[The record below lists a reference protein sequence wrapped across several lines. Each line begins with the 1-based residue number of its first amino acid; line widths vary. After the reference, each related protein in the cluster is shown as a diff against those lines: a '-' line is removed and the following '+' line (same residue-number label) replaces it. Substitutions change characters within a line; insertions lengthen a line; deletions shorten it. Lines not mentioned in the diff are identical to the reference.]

1 MRGLTWLARVGPSP
15 LDPWRYAMGWSEVA
29 ARNHARRL
37 EREGWLERVPMLRGE
52 GSLFFAT
59 RKGVRVLGVPLIGC
73 TTPAPTWWAHD
84 VACAWTAA
92 WMTVR
97 DRAFLGPR
105 ELLVDPSWSG
115 RLELTHR
122 ISGRQLGH
130 RPDFVGL
137 VGDDRIAVEVELAPK
152 SKRRLDAILRLHRD
166 WLGDKKTTDIVY
178 ICGSEEGRRRI
189 QRANHRIDVMPG
201 YRLRIEL
208 LDTITAQTRAEFER
222 ARASGDAAA
231 A

>member
-1 MRGLTWLARVGPSP
+1 MLCDRILRELDRALQRPYFAERVTVLERRQADAVLRAAADMLPDPVAPPAVVRDPRDDYLVALAR
-15 LDPWRYAMGWSEVA
+15 A
-29 ARNHARRL
+29 N
-37 EREGWLERVPMLRGE
+37 RV
-52 GSLFFAT
+52 
-59 RKGVRVLGVPLIGC
+59 
-73 TTPAPTWWAHD
+73 D
-84 VACAWTAA
+84 VIITGD
-92 WMTVR
+92 R
-97 DRAFLGPR
+97 D
-105 ELLVDPSWSG
+105 
-115 RLELTHR
+115 
-122 ISGRQLGH
+122 RQLGH

-166 WLGDKKTTDIVY
+166 WLWDKKTTGIVY

-189 QRANHRIDVMPG
+189 RRANHRIDVMPG

-208 LDTITAQTRAEFER
+208 LDTITTQTRAEFER

>member
-1 MRGLTWLARVGPSP
+1 
-15 LDPWRYAMGWSEVA
+15 
-29 ARNHARRL
+29 
-37 EREGWLERVPMLRGE
+37 MLRGE

-59 RKGVRVLGVPLIGC
+59 GKGVRMLGVPLIGC
-73 TTPAPTWWAHD
+73 TTPAPIWWAHD

-97 DRAFLGPR
+97 GRSFLGPR
-105 ELLVDPSWSG
+105 ELLVDPGWSG

-130 RPDFVGL
+130 RPDFAAMINDGP
-137 VGDDRIAVEVELAPK
+137 IAVEVELAPK

-166 WLGDKKTTDIVY
+166 WLRGKKTSSVVY
-178 ICGSEEGRRRI
+178 ICGTEEGRRRI
-189 QRANHRIDVMPG
+189 QRANERVDVIPG
-201 YRLRIEL
+201 YRMRIEL
-208 LDTITAQTRAEFER
+208 LDTIKEQTRAEFER
-222 ARASGDAAA
+222 ARAGCEAAA